1 MKMKSSDFTVGA
13 FVLGGMV
20 AIIAMFVIVKGQLN
34 KQDSYHS
41 YFNNVS
47 GLRAGASV
55 IYEGYIIGTV
65 SDITPEQTQTG
76 MTFRVDFGVEEG
88 WAIPS
93 DSFAEIAALSLLSAQ
108 SIQIIAGTDTPLSP
122 GDKLRSRPATNLM
135 ADLGRTADQFA
146 QIADKSLVPLLATV
160 DSLLN
165 DEARNALTGITSLSQ
180 SVNDGVPV
188 ILESVSRTA
197 VNIETASESVK
208 DIAGDA
214 TQKAVNEALDNV
226 VSATKTAN
234 DASQSML
241 QTTQE
246 AGALVEEISDTAKT
260 AWLGEVSTM
269 LDRLSA
275 ATQSVETM
283 SQSALATA
291 QNVEG
296 MTGEETRT
304 KIMSLLDDVK
314 RIRANLEIASESVMT
329 ATDNVANLSDIS
341 EDRIDAFLQKL
352 ESAALNV
359 EEMTARLRDDPS
371 IIIRGSN

>member
-1 MKMKSSDFTVGA
+1 
-13 FVLGGMV
+13 
-20 AIIAMFVIVKGQLN
+20 
-34 KQDSYHS
+34 
-41 YFNNVS
+41 
-47 GLRAGASV
+47 
-55 IYEGYIIGTV
+55 
-65 SDITPEQTQTG
+65 
-76 MTFRVDFGVEEG
+76 
-88 WAIPS
+88 
-93 DSFAEIAALSLLSAQ
+93 
-108 SIQIIAGTDTPLSP
+108 
-122 GDKLRSRPATNLM
+122 
-135 ADLGRTADQFA
+135 
-146 QIADKSLVPLLATV
+146 
-160 DSLLN
+160 
-165 DEARNALTGITSLSQ
+165 
-180 SVNDGVPV
+180 
-188 ILESVSRTA
+188 
-197 VNIETASESVK
+197 
-208 DIAGDA
+208 
-214 TQKAVNEALDNV
+214 
-226 VSATKTAN
+226 
-234 DASQSML
+234 ML

-283 SQSALATA
+283 SQSALAAA

>member
-20 AIIAMFVIVKGQLN
+20 AIIAMFVIVRGQLN

-180 SVNDGVPV
+180 SVNDGVPA
-188 ILESVSRTA
+188 ILESVGRTA
-197 VNIETASESVK
+197 GNIETASESVK

-214 TQKAVNEALDNV
+214 TQRAVNEALDNV

-283 SQSALATA
+283 SQSALAAA